1 MYGSSRVA
9 GCCAEGVV
17 GRKGTCF
24 KTRGKRQTVIGSAP
38 VRRLAF
44 GVCFV
49 WLAGSCGTDA
59 VGVSECRE
67 VEEARCNAAVS
78 CGYTDVEEC
87 RRFYRDHCLHGVA
100 LDKVDAVQVDQCVA
114 QVQNA
119 GQCAAEQP
127 GAAPADCAQP
137 IETATSVAKVCDVV
151 LRPEL
156 ATTCAFLV
164 PAPGSAPAPEPPA
177 ADAGGK

>member
-1 MYGSSRVA
+1 MLLRG
-9 GCCAEGVV
+9 
-17 GRKGTCF
+17 GRLAQGQPLF
-24 KTRGKRQTVIGSAP
+24 KTRGKHQTVIGTAP
-38 VRRLAF
+38 VRRLAL

-67 VEEARCNAAVS
+67 VEEARCTAAVS
-78 CGYTDVEEC
+78 CGYSDVEEC

-114 QVQNA
+114 QLQNA

-127 GAAPADCAQP
+127 EVAPANCTQP
-137 IETATSVAKVCDVV
+137 IETQGNVAKVCDVV

-156 ATTCAFLV
+156 ATACAFLV
-164 PAPGSAPAPEPPA
+164 PAPAPAPEPA
-177 ADAGGK
+177 SADAGGK

>member
-1 MYGSSRVA
+1 MLRRGDARTQ
-9 GCCAEGVV
+9 GEPF
-17 GRKGTCF
+17 F
-24 KTRGKRQTVIGSAP
+24 KTRGRRQTVIVSAP
-38 VRRLAF
+38 VRRLAL

-67 VEEARCNAAVS
+67 VEQARCGAAVS
-78 CGYTDVEEC
+78 CGYADVEEC

-100 LDKVDAVQVDQCVA
+100 LDKVDTVQVDQCVA
-114 QVQNA
+114 QIQSA

-137 IETATSVAKVCDVV
+137 IATQTSVKVCDVV

-156 ATTCAFLV
+156 ATACAFLV
-164 PAPGSAPAPEPPA
+164 PAPEPAAAPAA
-177 ADAGGK
+177 ADAGGR

>member
-1 MYGSSRVA
+1 M
-9 GCCAEGVV
+9 
-17 GRKGTCF
+17 
-24 KTRGKRQTVIGSAP
+24 IGSAP

-67 VEEARCNAAVS
+67 VEQARCDAAVS
-78 CGYTDVEEC
+78 CGYADVKEC

-100 LDKVDAVQVDQCVA
+100 LEQVDTVQVDQCVA
-114 QVQNA
+114 QLQNA
-119 GQCAAEQP
+119 GQCAAAQP
-127 GAAPADCAQP
+127 NTAPADCAQP
-137 IETATSVAKVCDVV
+137 IETQTSVASVCDVV

-156 ATTCAFLV
+156 AKACAFLV
-164 PAPGSAPAPEPPA
+164 PAPQPVPPA
-177 ADAGGK
+177 EAAPADAGGK

>member
-1 MYGSSRVA
+1 MIV
-9 GCCAEGVV
+9 
-17 GRKGTCF
+17 
-24 KTRGKRQTVIGSAP
+24 SAP

-78 CGYTDVEEC
+78 CGYADVEEC
-87 RRFYRDHCLHGVA
+87 RRFYRDHCLHGMA
-100 LDKVDAVQVDQCVA
+100 LDKVETVQVDQCVA
-114 QVQNA
+114 QLQNA
-119 GQCAAEQP
+119 GQCATQQP

-137 IETATSVAKVCDVV
+137 IATESSVAKVCDVV

-156 ATTCAFLV
+156 ASACAFLV
-164 PAPGSAPAPEPPA
+164 PAPEPAAAPAPVS
-177 ADAGGK
+177 ADAGGR